1 MYIVIECTKK
11 FAKPCESCKTS
22 PFKFSSLLQQNV
34 EVVFTRGR
42 KIDTSGLRIADPK
55 HVFYP
60 CEAISIHIHT
70 LYIYMYIAIDN
81 LETLPD
87 NFW

>member
-60 CEAISIHIHT
+60 CEAISIHVC
-70 LYIYMYIAIDN
+70 IAIDN
-81 LETLPD
+81 LETLLD